1 MAYKFNPKLF
11 IPGKQKHIDLS
22 AKLLKSVLVLGAVI
36 EARDAYTG
44 GHTWRVGQYS
54 RLLAEQAGLAP
65 SEIFLASLGGF
76 VHDIGKIG
84 IPDRIL
90 AKPERLTN
98 DEFALIKTHPLVGAT
113 LLADHPLG
121 PLVLDAITHHHER
134 FDGQGY
140 PGKLTEERL
149 SIYPRIIAVADTF
162 DAMTSIRSYS
172 KGMPKEEALAQLSAA
187 SGHHLDG
194 TLVSDFLALA
204 AKGSL
209 DCILGHSDES
219 RPLVNCPMDGPILAL
234 PRNKKDGDVVHCHAC
249 KGLYRLHI
257 VTGSFELEPLM
268 QKRFD
273 LQPEADLEQIDELA
287 RRAPRRVKV
296 ASSESYSVRSYIG

>member
-1 MAYKFNPKLF
+1 MASEFNPKIF
-11 IPGKQKHIDLS
+11 ILGKQRHIDLNVN
-22 AKLLKSVLVLGAVI
+22 LLKSVLVLGTVI

-54 RLLAEQAGLAP
+54 RLLAEQAGLSP
-65 SEIFLASLGGF
+65 SEVFLASLGGF
-76 VHDIGKIG
+76 VHDIGKVG

-90 AKPERLTN
+90 NKPERLTN
-98 DEFALIKTHPLVGAT
+98 DEFSLIKTHPQIGNT

-140 PGKLTEERL
+140 PGKLTGERL

-172 KGMPKEEALAQLSAA
+172 KGMTQEDALTKLSAE

-194 TLVSDFLALA
+194 TLVSGFLALA

-209 DCILGHSDES
+209 NCILGHSDEL

-234 PRNKKDGDVVHCHAC
+234 PRNKRDGDIIHCHAC
-249 KGLYRLHI
+249 KGMYRLHI
-257 VTGSFELEPLM
+257 LSGSFELESLM
-268 QKRFD
+268 QRRFD
-273 LQPEADLEQIDELA
+273 LQPEIDLEPIDEFA
-287 RRAPRRVKV
+287 RRAPQSVKV
-296 ASSESYSVRSYIG
+296 AGSE

>member
-1 MAYKFNPKLF
+1 MLKFNSKQF
-11 IPGKQKHIDLS
+11 ILGKQRHIDLNVN
-22 AKLLKSVLVLGAVI
+22 LLKSVLVLGAVI

-44 GHTWRVGQYS
+44 GHTWRVSQYS

-65 SEIFLASLGGF
+65 TEVFLASLGGF
-76 VHDIGKIG
+76 VHDIGKVG
-84 IPDRIL
+84 ISDRIL
-90 AKPERLTN
+90 NKPERLTN
-98 DEFALIKTHPLVGAT
+98 DEFTLIKTHPQIGNT
-113 LLADHPLG
+113 LLADHPLA

-149 SIYPRIIAVADTF
+149 SVYPRIIAVADTF

-172 KGMPKEEALAQLSAA
+172 KGMPKEEALSKLSAE

-204 AKGSL
+204 AKGGFN
-209 DCILGHSDES
+209 CILGHSDEL

-234 PRNKKDGDVVHCHAC
+234 PRNKKDGDILHCHAC
-249 KGLYRLHI
+249 KGMYRLHI
-257 VTGSFELEPLM
+257 LSGSFELESLM
-268 QKRFD
+268 QRRFD
-273 LQPEADLEQIDELA
+273 LQPEVDLEQIDEFA
-287 RRAPRRVKV
+287 HRAPQSVKV
-296 ASSESYSVRSYIG
+296 AGSE

>member
-11 IPGKQKHIDLS
+11 ISGKQKHIDLS
-22 AKLLKSVLVLGAVI
+22 ANLLKSVLVLGSVI

-54 RLLAEQAGLAP
+54 RLLAEQAGLDP
-65 SEIFLASLGGF
+65 SEVFLASLGGF
-76 VHDIGKIG
+76 IHDIGKIG

-90 AKPERLTN
+90 NKPERLTN
-98 DEFALIKTHPLVGAT
+98 DEFALIKTHPQIGAT

-121 PLVLDAITHHHER
+121 PLVLDAINHHHEG

-140 PGKLTEERL
+140 PGKLTEEMI
-149 SIYPRIIAVADTF
+149 SIYPRIVAVADTF

-172 KGMPKEEALAQLSAA
+172 KGMTKEEALSNLSKA
-187 SGHHLDG
+187 SGHQLDG

-209 DCILGHSDES
+209 NCILGHSGEL

-234 PRNKKDGDVVHCHAC
+234 PRNKKDGDIVHCHAC
-249 KGLYRLHI
+249 KGMYRLHI
-257 VTGSFELEPLM
+257 LDGSFELESLM
-268 QKRFD
+268 QRRFD
-273 LQPEADLEQIDELA
+273 LQPEIDLEQIDEFT
-287 RRAPRRVKV
+287 RKAPQRVKV
-296 ASSESYSVRSYIG
+296 AA